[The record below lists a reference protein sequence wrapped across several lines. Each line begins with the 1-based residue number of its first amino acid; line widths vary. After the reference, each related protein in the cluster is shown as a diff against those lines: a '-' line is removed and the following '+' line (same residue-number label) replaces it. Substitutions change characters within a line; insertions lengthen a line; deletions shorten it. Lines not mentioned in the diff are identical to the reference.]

1 MPEFLRIRKKKF
13 NTLKNLYDENRL
25 KYSVFQQNIL
35 SIIDEIKKKLKQF
48 IDTKEMINGFLKSD
62 FKSLKSGKSHNDF
75 KKSTKPKV
83 SLRPAEK
90 KQATE
95 FLNEILTELEND
107 SNRSNY
113 KNELEEFLNELLNEI
128 TAKQIEP
135 TKDIERP
142 IHFAKNESIL
152 LKKRRPLRVFLEE
165 DPAEKKARLQKEN
178 EEKEKQETELSN
190 QMIKKT
196 IRVSKNKYRSY
207 VGSDKFEELLPGEK
221 ERVIFMDDSNGYVLM
236 IKRKMLLVN
245 KARHIID
252 LINKI
257 KIETLP
263 QVKILYNSTVEN
275 TYNSRI
281 NVNKWVYDNLTRTTK
296 ISNKLIEQY
305 DYILSNEFKKLTLKQ
320 QEEYIKTNLSDS
332 YKKSINL
339 YLNSLTTDKIND
351 NEPEKTNNIS
361 NIQQLTFDEIKKEF
375 DDKKIIYSSK
385 TLIDN
390 YKRLISILNYSYA
403 QERESIKLE
412 LERKNKRKPLTIV

>member
-13 NTLKNLYDENRL
+13 NTLKNLYDENQL

-190 QMIKKT
+190 QMIKKA

-236 IKRKMLLVN
+236 LKRKMLLVN

-252 LINKI
+252 VINKI

-263 QVKILYNSTVEN
+263 QVKILYNSTVN